1 MKIYKDITRTVGNTP
16 IVHLNRIPPEGA
28 TIWAKLEF
36 FNPCS
41 SIKDRV
47 GIAMIEA
54 AEQQGFLGSESI
66 LIEATSGN
74 TGIGLAFACAA
85 KGRRLT
91 IVMPE
96 DMSEE
101 RKQLLRALGATLVL
115 TPKGDGIPGAV
126 SRSEAMARGDARYV
140 LTRQFENPANPAI
153 HEKTT
158 AREIWEDTEGQV
170 NMVVAGIGTGGTL
183 TGIARYLKEKDPA
196 MVIAA
201 VEPASSAVLS
211 GKPRGPHR
219 IQGIGAGF
227 VPGVFDKKL
236 VDEVIPVPDEAAVQM
251 TRRLAREEGI
261 FAGISSGA
269 ALYAALKLLESPDYS
284 SKKTLVVFPDSG
296 DRYLSTEIFRT
307 PAGVSS

>member
-1 MKIYKDITRTVGNTP
+1 MKTYHDITETVGHTP
-16 IVHLNRIPPEGA
+16 LVRLNKIPPEEE
-28 TIWAKLEF
+28 TIWAKLEA

-41 SIKDRV
+41 SIKDRL

-54 AEQQGFLGSESI
+54 AEKAGEIGPGSI

-85 KGRRLT
+85 KGYSLT

-101 RKQLLRALGATLVL
+101 RKQLLRGLGATLIL
-115 TPKGDGIPGAV
+115 TPKQGGIPGAV
-126 SRSEAMARGDARYV
+126 SRARQIAAENPRYY
-140 LTRQFENPANPAI
+140 LTRQFDNPANPAI

-158 AREIWEDTEGQV
+158 AREIWNDTDGTV
-170 NMVVAGIGTGGTL
+170 DMAVIGVGTGGTL
-183 TGIARYLKEKDPA
+183 TGVARYLKKQRPEI
-196 MVIAA
+196 VIVA

-211 GKPRGPHR
+211 GQSQGMHK

-227 VPGVFDKKL
+227 VPAVCEMDL
-236 VDEVIPVPDEAAVQM
+236 IDRIVPVHDDDALEM

-269 ALYAALKLLESPDYS
+269 AVYAAVNLLKEKAFSG
-284 SKKTLVVFPDSG
+284 KKTVVILPDGG
-296 DRYLSTEIFRT
+296 DRYLST
-307 PAGVSS
+307 GVFDG

>member
-1 MKIYKDITRTVGNTP
+1 MKIYEDITRTVGNTP
-16 IVHLNRIPPEGA
+16 TVHLNRIPPEGA
-28 TIWAKLEF
+28 TVWAKLEF

-41 SIKDRV
+41 SIKDRL

-54 AEQQGFLGSESI
+54 AEQQGLLGPESI

-74 TGIGLAFACAA
+74 TGIGLACACAA
-85 KGRRLT
+85 KGYRLT

-126 SRSEAMARGDARYV
+126 SRSEAMAREDGRYI

-158 AREIWEDTEGQV
+158 AREIWEDTGGTVE
-170 NMVVAGIGTGGTL
+170 MVVAGIGTGGTL
-183 TGIARYLKEKDPA
+183 TGIARSLRKKNPSII
-196 MVIAA
+196 IAA
-201 VEPASSAVLS
+201 VEPAASAVLS
-211 GKPRGPHR
+211 GRPRGSHA

-227 VPGVFDKKL
+227 VPDVFERDLMDK
-236 VDEVIPVPDEAAVQM
+236 VVPVPDEAAIQM
-251 TRRLAREEGI
+251 TQRLAREEGI

-269 ALYAALKLLESPDYS
+269 ALYAALKLLENPDYS
-284 SKKTLVVFPDSG
+284 PKKTLVIFPDSG
-296 DRYLSTEIFRT
+296 DRYLSTGIFQA
-307 PAGVSS
+307 PDGASS

>member
-1 MKIYKDITRTVGNTP
+1 MKIYHDITETVGHTP
-16 IVHLNRIPPEGA
+16 LVRLNKIPPEEE
-28 TIWAKLEF
+28 TIWAKLEA

-41 SIKDRV
+41 SIKDRL

-54 AEQQGFLGSESI
+54 AEKAGEIGPGSI

-85 KGRRLT
+85 KGYSLT

-101 RKQLLRALGATLVL
+101 RKQLLRGLGATLIL
-115 TPKGDGIPGAV
+115 TPKQGGIPGAV
-126 SRSEAMARGDARYV
+126 SRARQIAAENPRYY
-140 LTRQFENPANPAI
+140 LTRQFDNPANPAI

-158 AREIWEDTEGQV
+158 AREIWNDTDGTV
-170 NMVVAGIGTGGTL
+170 DMAVIGVGTGGTL
-183 TGIARYLKEKDPA
+183 TGVARYLKKQRPEI
-196 MVIAA
+196 VIVA

-211 GKPRGPHR
+211 GQSQGMHK

-227 VPGVFDKKL
+227 VPAVCEMDL
-236 VDEVIPVPDEAAVQM
+236 IDRIVPVHDDDALEM

-269 ALYAALKLLESPDYS
+269 AVYAAVNQLKEKAFSG
-284 SKKTLVVFPDSG
+284 KKTVVILPDG
-296 DRYLSTEIFRT
+296 ADRYLST
-307 PAGVSS
+307 GVFDG

>member
-1 MKIYKDITRTVGNTP
+1 MKIYRDITETVGHTP
-16 IVHLNRIPPEGA
+16 LVQLNKIPPEKE
-28 TIWAKLEF
+28 TIWAKLEA

-41 SIKDRV
+41 SIKDRL

-54 AEQQGFLGSESI
+54 AEKAGDIKPDSI

-85 KGRRLT
+85 KGYSLT

-101 RKQLLRALGATLVL
+101 RKQLLRGLGATLIL
-115 TPKGDGIPGAV
+115 TPKQGGIPGAV
-126 SRSEAMARGDARYV
+126 SRARQIAAENPRYY
-140 LTRQFENPANPAI
+140 LTHQFDNPANPAI

-158 AREIWEDTEGQV
+158 AREIWNDTEGTV
-170 NMVVAGIGTGGTL
+170 DMVVIGVGTGGTL
-183 TGIARYLKEKDPA
+183 TGVARYLKKRRPEIL
-196 MVIAA
+196 IAA

-211 GKPRGPHR
+211 GHPRGMHK

-227 VPGVFDKKL
+227 VPGVCEMDL
-236 VDEVIPVPDEAAVQM
+236 IDHIVPVHDDDALEM

-269 ALYAALKLLESPDYS
+269 AVYAAVNLLEKEEFSG
-284 SKKTLVVFPDSG
+284 KKTVVILPDGG
-296 DRYLSTEIFRT
+296 DRYLST
-307 PAGVSS
+307 GVFGG